1 MGFSAEQR
9 QALTAKLDGRVIR
22 ERVQAGQTLSY
33 IEGWHAI
40 AEANRVF
47 GFEGWDRETVSLR
60 CVWEGARQGKSACAY
75 IAQVRIRVR
84 AGDTL
89 VCRDGHG
96 SGMGSGSSPGE
107 AHETAVKEAETDATK
122 RALVTFG
129 NVFGLCL
136 YDRAQKQVRRARR
149 KSGESAWLL
158 RSPAGEVVE
167 RFSDPARFCSALRR
181 ALDRVGS
188 SAELVQLWSQHAA
201 ARAALGRLP
210 QLTNGR
216 GAHYAEIL
224 EALYRK
230 RLAELQQETAV
241 SDLEQPSDPIP
252 SPVLRPRR
260 VRDKAHLRRVAQE
273 PCLVCGRQPAQAH
286 HLKFLE
292 PRGLGLKPSD
302 AYAVPLC
309 RLHHRA
315 LHDTG
320 NEEAWWRQHRIDPAP
335 EALRLWQAARAP
347 AEAADAPLAPP
358 LARSSGSPA

>member
-33 IEGWHAI
+33 IEGWYAI

-60 CVWEGARQGKSACAY
+60 CVWEGARQGRSACAY

-84 AGDTL
+84 AGDIL

-149 KSGESAWLL
+149 KSGESEWLL
-158 RSPAGEVVE
+158 RSPAGDLLE

-181 ALDRVGS
+181 ALERVAS
-188 SAELVQLWSQHAA
+188 AAELVPTLVAARHRAGRAGPAA
-201 ARAALGRLP
+201 AADQRTRRSLCRDPGSALSQAPVRTAARDRNRRPRAAFAAHPLPGAATPTGAGQGASAPGRPAALP
-210 QLTNGR
+210 GLR
-216 GAHYAEIL
+216 AAAGAG
-224 EALYRK
+224 
-230 RLAELQQETAV
+230 
-241 SDLEQPSDPIP
+241 P
-252 SPVLRPRR
+252 SPQIPRTPRP
-260 VRDKAHLRRVAQE
+260 
-273 PCLVCGRQPAQAH
+273 
-286 HLKFLE
+286 
-292 PRGLGLKPSD
+292 
-302 AYAVPLC
+302 
-309 RLHHRA
+309 
-315 LHDTG
+315 
-320 NEEAWWRQHRIDPAP
+320 
-335 EALRLWQAARAP
+335 
-347 AEAADAPLAPP
+347 
-358 LARSSGSPA
+358 GS